1 MKKKNLYSKDISELE
16 EENFRE
22 IRKTI
27 KHIPSKNDVS
37 NSNNHKKPGM
47 ILLCCVIALLVVCFV
62 VGIVLSAGGNHKSAN
77 RTNEKG
83 DLLIGTWSYDDVT
96 IYSFD
101 GNGHGILQ
109 LPLNTYEFSYIIEGG
124 KVKIDF
130 SDDSAEDKEYD
141 YSVSDGVLM
150 LIDANGMSYRF
161 TEMV

>member
-1 MKKKNLYSKDISELE
+1 MKKKKLYSKDISELGKV
-16 EENFRE
+16 NFRE

-27 KHIPSKNDVS
+27 KHIPSKNAVS
-37 NSNNHKKPGM
+37 NSDNHKNPVL
-47 ILLCCVIALLVVCFV
+47 ILLCCVITLFAVSL
-62 VGIVLSAGGNHKSAN
+62 VGIVLFVGGNHKSAN

>member
-62 VGIVLSAGGNHKSAN
+62 VGIVLSAGGNHKIEN
-77 RTNEKG
+77 RTNETG
-83 DLLIGTWSYDDVT
+83 DLLTGTWSYDDVT

-101 GNGHGILQ
+101 GKGHGTLQ
-109 LPLNTYEFSYIIEGG
+109 LPLNTYEFSYIIECD

-130 SDDSAEDKEYD
+130 KDDSAEDKEYD